1 VVRATGRIRN
11 FRLVLY
17 RADLQLM
24 RDSIKYA
31 LGDPTPPLGIR
42 PFTHRSL
49 FYLGLLGG
57 WDGTFTLITLAGIA
71 GYFISGQWQVFTV
84 ALSLSLTLAY
94 GSRRALVSS
103 YTRYQVLRVLKAPPD
118 QRAALYASPVVDC
131 FNTTVDSLKKPG
143 AIGPYLRRIRRL
155 NRVSY
160 FLDKGVSVSEV
171 LTVGSIL
178 PLYLRPG
185 LATAAV
191 FIASMFSWIGLLVIG
206 MVVAFMTASVKDSI
220 PQAWT
225 TDDIRAVV
233 QVDDSPDVET
243 ESRDAIPQG

>member
-1 VVRATGRIRN
+1 
-11 FRLVLY
+11 
-17 RADLQLM
+17 M
-24 RDSIKYA
+24 
-31 LGDPTPPLGIR
+31 
-42 PFTHRSL
+42 
-49 FYLGLLGG
+49 
-57 WDGTFTLITLAGIA
+57 
-71 GYFISGQWQVFTV
+71 
-84 ALSLSLTLAY
+84 
-94 GSRRALVSS
+94 
-103 YTRYQVLRVLKAPPD
+103 
-118 QRAALYASPVVDC
+118 
-131 FNTTVDSLKKPG
+131 
-143 AIGPYLRRIRRL
+143 
-155 NRVSY
+155 
-160 FLDKGVSVSEV
+160 SEV